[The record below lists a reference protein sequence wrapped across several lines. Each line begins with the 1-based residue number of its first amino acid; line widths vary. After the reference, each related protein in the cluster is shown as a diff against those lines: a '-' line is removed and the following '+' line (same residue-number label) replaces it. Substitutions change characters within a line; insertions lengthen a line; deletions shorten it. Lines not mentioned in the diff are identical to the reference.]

1 MSWSFQTTGPASET
15 LSTTESQPRAQCEV
29 WGKLAPPLGLGG
41 LRHEGGHPI
50 RSGSG
55 VPASQE
61 CCLCPL
67 SPAASPW
74 APVGHGALRPIAPA
88 TRHCRC
94 LTSASG
100 LISVLSPRS
109 DPGTQQALSRGLVSK
124 CRKYPRNPEL
134 LRVAPV
140 IARLPSPPYSL
151 LLEDRAGSGT
161 RKQPAG
167 PPCNETPLC
176 VEKHKALIHTTNG

>member
-1 MSWSFQTTGPASET
+1 MS
-15 LSTTESQPRAQCEV
+15 
-29 WGKLAPPLGLGG
+29 PLPCRL
-41 LRHEGGHPI
+41 
-50 RSGSG
+50 
-55 VPASQE
+55 
-61 CCLCPL
+61 
-67 SPAASPW
+67 
-74 APVGHGALRPIAPA
+74 PVGPCGTRRPPADRPGNTALSLPDQRLRA
-88 TRHCRC
+88 HVC
-94 LTSASG
+94 
-100 LISVLSPRS
+100 VLSPRS